1 MLHGQIYA
9 YNISKMWNNIVTY
22 SDITF
27 GGLKVENESDI
38 TNFLLKTKKEISF
51 LWNSYKYTQIEEE
64 EPCV

>member
-1 MLHGQIYA
+1 
-9 YNISKMWNNIVTY
+9 MWNNIVTY